1 MQRKR
6 NRLLYLFQ
14 VDESKRT
21 PKYRQIVRSVVHA
34 IKRGD
39 LKVGE
44 KLPSINEVSVEF
56 LLARE
61 TVVKAYN
68 DLREIG
74 IVVSKPG
81 KGIYVRSDDVSKEY
95 NVFLMF
101 NKLSPHKKVVY
112 DAFVKEMGKD
122 ARVRL
127 FIYNNDFETFK
138 RQIEENKGN
147 FTHYIIISH
156 FYGVNR
162 PVNAVLKTL
171 PRHQLIIL
179 DRKLD
184 GLTEEYPAIYQD
196 FANDISQALE
206 TAKSDLRKYQ
216 RINMVFPASSYH
228 PDEIKKGFI
237 HFCEEAGFDYR
248 ILHHFEYKPV
258 HIKEAY
264 ILLEENDLLA
274 LLQTARDNKLKLGKD
289 IGVIS
294 YNETPLKEFI
304 ANGLSVVSTD
314 FEAMGT
320 TAAQMVKKGE
330 VKEIGNPFRYIKRKS
345 L

>member
-39 LKVGE
+39 LRVGE

-81 KGIYVRSDDVSKEY
+81 KGIYISSEDVSKDY
-95 NVFLMF
+95 NIFLMF

-112 DAFVKEMGKD
+112 EAFVKEMGKE

-127 FIYNNDFETFK
+127 FIYNNDFDTFK

-162 PVNAVLKTL
+162 PVNEVLKKI

-184 GLTEEYPAIYQD
+184 GMTEDYPAIYQD
-196 FANDISQALE
+196 FATDIKQALDS
-206 TAKSDLRKYQ
+206 ALDDLKKYQ
-216 RINMVFPASSYH
+216 RINMVFPASTYH
-228 PDEIKKGFI
+228 PEEIKKGFVN
-237 HFCEEAGFDYR
+237 FCEEAGFDYQMLTR
-248 ILHHFEYKPV
+248 FEYKPV
-258 HIKEAY
+258 NIKEAY

-274 LLQTARDNKLKLGKD
+274 LLQTAQDNKLELGKD

-304 ANGLSVVSTD
+304 AGGLSVVSTD
-314 FEAMGT
+314 FAAMGK
-320 TAAQMVKKGE
+320 TAAIMVKKGE